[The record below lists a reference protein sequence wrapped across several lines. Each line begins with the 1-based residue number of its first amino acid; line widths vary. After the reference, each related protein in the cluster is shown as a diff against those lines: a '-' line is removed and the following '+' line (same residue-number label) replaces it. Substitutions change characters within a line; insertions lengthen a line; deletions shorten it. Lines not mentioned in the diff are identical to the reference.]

1 MDNLLLKTI
10 EFFFIPEAA
19 LSVIFLIVFI
29 AIFLLGIKWRR
40 YCRSVLSQLKEN
52 AVRDYGEIQNKL
64 SPQMFLQTR
73 LAVLTDEESRI
84 GELPNVFVS
93 VGILATFLGLG
104 VAIQGAADLL
114 HEATVDLMNL
124 IDVLGVIAFKFQTSI
139 WGVCFSL
146 IFQRF
151 FVDSYFSQRQ
161 DVIDELTAALYAIGG
176 DDTRALLAAQN
187 EMLGTQFSMQQK
199 LQTALAQRVIGELE
213 KQNASLDFLKEHF
226 IRFVDTSVSFTE
238 TAREFK
244 DETKKL
250 QDAVVLIQETVDRN
264 IRESQETF
272 QKVKED
278 FISRLATNQEEFK
291 EELHSIQSSANR
303 YIAESQKQM
312 LKNEDQFAERTQRAF
327 EGMLESQLGR
337 VHDEYM
343 AETQQIGKTIQTL
356 SVVLEKID
364 TQIDQMQK
372 LGYSE
377 QKKWTALYKSISDD
391 LKIVSTSIADQV
403 RMGAQESAEARRT
416 VEQSLAAMQESI
428 KTGQESF
435 LNAFISSRTHEDAQA
450 KEIKRLLEEIRQTT
464 NLHKP
469 LQELAEIQQKTSG
482 QQIAAWE
489 KQLLHLEQVIQTRLA
504 EPVSERI
511 GEESTQIQQLVNEHL
526 KTLQNILRST
536 EEQLLSAHDRI
547 REEQTDTT
555 KQISDLQN
563 SITRTLAAWSDMMKQ
578 QP

>member
-547 REEQTDTT
+547 REEQTDTA

-578 QP
+578 P

>member
-40 YCRSVLSQLKEN
+40 YCRAVLSQLKEN

-114 HEATVDLMNL
+114 HEDTVDLMKL

-161 DVIDELTAALYAIGG
+161 DVIDELTAALYAIEG

-187 EMLGTQFSMQQK
+187 KMLGTQFSMQQK

-278 FISRLATNQEEFK
+278 FISRLVTNQEEFK

-343 AETQQIGKTIQTL
+343 AETRQIGKTIQTL

-391 LKIVSTSIADQV
+391 LKIVSTGIADQV
-403 RMGAQESAEARRT
+403 RMGAQESAEARRA

-435 LNAFISSRTHEDAQA
+435 LDAFISSRSHEDAQA

-464 NLHKP
+464 DLHKP

-547 REEQTDTT
+547 REEQTDTA

-578 QP
+578 P

>member
-52 AVRDYGEIQNKL
+52 AVHDYGEIQNKL

-114 HEATVDLMNL
+114 HEDTVDLMKL

-278 FISRLATNQEEFK
+278 FISRLVTNQEEFK

-464 NLHKP
+464 DLHKP

-489 KQLLHLEQVIQTRLA
+489 KQLLHLEQVIQTRIA

-547 REEQTDTT
+547 REEQTDTA

-578 QP
+578 P

>member
-29 AIFLLGIKWRR
+29 AIFLLGIKWRS

-278 FISRLATNQEEFK
+278 FIFRLATNQEEFK

>member
-52 AVRDYGEIQNKL
+52 AVHDYGEIQNKL

-114 HEATVDLMNL
+114 HEDTVDLMKL

-161 DVIDELTAALYAIGG
+161 DVIDELTAALYAIEG

-278 FISRLATNQEEFK
+278 FISRLVTNQEEFK

-343 AETQQIGKTIQTL
+343 AETRQIGKTIQTL

-403 RMGAQESAEARRT
+403 RMGAQESAEVRRAI
-416 VEQSLAAMQESI
+416 EQSLAAMQESI

-435 LNAFISSRTHEDAQA
+435 LDAFISSRTHEDAQA

-464 NLHKP
+464 DLHKP

-489 KQLLHLEQVIQTRLA
+489 KQLLHLEQVIQTRIA

-547 REEQTDTT
+547 REEQTDTA

-578 QP
+578 P

>member
-52 AVRDYGEIQNKL
+52 AVHDYGEIQNKL

-114 HEATVDLMNL
+114 HEDTVDLMKL

-161 DVIDELTAALYAIGG
+161 DVIDELTAALYAIEG

-226 IRFVDTSVSFTE
+226 RRSSPLPRRIGLRQSILRLR
-238 TAREFK
+238 AGCR
-244 DETKKL
+244 
-250 QDAVVLIQETVDRN
+250 
-264 IRESQETF
+264 
-272 QKVKED
+272 
-278 FISRLATNQEEFK
+278 ISR
-291 EELHSIQSSANR
+291 
-303 YIAESQKQM
+303 
-312 LKNEDQFAERTQRAF
+312 
-327 EGMLESQLGR
+327 
-337 VHDEYM
+337 
-343 AETQQIGKTIQTL
+343 
-356 SVVLEKID
+356 
-364 TQIDQMQK
+364 
-372 LGYSE
+372 
-377 QKKWTALYKSISDD
+377 
-391 LKIVSTSIADQV
+391 
-403 RMGAQESAEARRT
+403 
-416 VEQSLAAMQESI
+416 
-428 KTGQESF
+428 F
-435 LNAFISSRTHEDAQA
+435 LFPCR
-450 KEIKRLLEEIRQTT
+450 IRQC
-464 NLHKP
+464 
-469 LQELAEIQQKTSG
+469 E
-482 QQIAAWE
+482 
-489 KQLLHLEQVIQTRLA
+489 
-504 EPVSERI
+504 
-511 GEESTQIQQLVNEHL
+511 
-526 KTLQNILRST
+526 
-536 EEQLLSAHDRI
+536 
-547 REEQTDTT
+547 
-555 KQISDLQN
+555 N
-563 SITRTLAAWSDMMKQ
+563 SSFPIT
-578 QP
+578 

>member
-114 HEATVDLMNL
+114 HEDTVDLMKL

-161 DVIDELTAALYAIGG
+161 DVIDELTAALYAIEG

-343 AETQQIGKTIQTL
+343 AETRQIGKTIQTL

-391 LKIVSTSIADQV
+391 LKIVSTGIADQV
-403 RMGAQESAEARRT
+403 RMGAQESAETRRA

-435 LNAFISSRTHEDAQA
+435 LDAFISSRSHEDAQA

-464 NLHKP
+464 DLHKP

-547 REEQTDTT
+547 REEQTDTA

-578 QP
+578 P

>member
-52 AVRDYGEIQNKL
+52 AVHDYGEIQNKL

-114 HEATVDLMNL
+114 HEDTVDLMKL

-146 IFQRF
+146 IFQR
-151 FVDSYFSQRQ
+151 Q
-161 DVIDELTAALYAIGG
+161 DVIDELTAALYAIEG

-278 FISRLATNQEEFK
+278 FISRLVTNQEEFK

-343 AETQQIGKTIQTL
+343 AETRQIGKTIQTL

-391 LKIVSTSIADQV
+391 LKIVSTGIADQV
-403 RMGAQESAEARRT
+403 RMGAQESAEARRA

-435 LNAFISSRTHEDAQA
+435 LDAFISSRSHEDAQA

-464 NLHKP
+464 DLHKP

-489 KQLLHLEQVIQTRLA
+489 KRLLHLEQVIQTRIA

-547 REEQTDTT
+547 REEQTDTA

-578 QP
+578 P